1 MAAPSTSV
9 SSLDKHSEKESSLAV
24 PQLPSG
30 DNEAQA
36 VSDNRL
42 LRKLDWNLL
51 PLVSLLH
58 LLSFL

>member
-1 MAAPSTSV
+1 MAAPSHSV

-24 PQLPSG
+24 PQLPAG
-30 DNEAQA
+30 EQEAQA